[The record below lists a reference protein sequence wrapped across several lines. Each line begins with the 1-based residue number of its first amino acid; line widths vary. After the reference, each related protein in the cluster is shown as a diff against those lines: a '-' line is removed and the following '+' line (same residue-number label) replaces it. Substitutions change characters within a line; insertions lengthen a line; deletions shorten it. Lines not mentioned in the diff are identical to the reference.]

1 MASLASIS
9 ASLWAAASLSALI
22 YLRVRRLFEES
33 FSKFAETPLVTMY
46 KQYIMIYNRKQLTTD
61 VSTGTE
67 LSSHLRVHGDHHF
80 LFGEHDGVP
89 FFDLVMHPLFELGA

>member
-80 LFGEHDGVP
+80 LFGAHDGVP
-89 FFDLVMHPLFELGA
+89 FFDLVMHPLFELSA